1 MAKFFSD
8 RYMSREEHQE
18 IVAYY
23 RKLVAELHCKVQALR
38 KEAEGPADM
47 GEVLRDR
54 EPAATQNLRGPNVV
68 TVNFR
73 RSNED
78 SCC

>member
-8 RYMSREEHQE
+8 RYITREEHQE

-38 KEAEGPADM
+38 KEAEAPADM
-47 GEVLRDR
+47 GEALRDR
-54 EPAATQNLRGPNVV
+54 GPVEHQTSHGTNVV
-68 TVNFR
+68 RVNFR
-73 RSNED
+73 RSR
-78 SCC
+78 